1 MTRNDFMELG
11 IPDKNP
17 FAKAG
22 EVAKKIVGDAA
33 EETLI
38 KAAQAEAKKQVK
50 DYCDK
55 YKGDSSEGDI
65 RLPSIAFSGYGS
77 VITGDGITDATWSQ
91 EGACS
96 AITQIVDEPK
106 VFTDVVKALPPD
118 KLIDIGTAITDDT
131 KKPTEVIQDVSNA
144 LAGKDLTVSGT
155 ELDTQKMSPE
165 QEVAAAEVGD
175 LVADDKLDNPLR
187 IGSNGIVGIEKDEN

>member
-1 MTRNDFMELG
+1 MELG

-17 FAKAG
+17 FVKAG
-22 EVAKKIVGDAA
+22 EIAKKIIGDAA

-38 KAAQAEAKKQVK
+38 KAAQTEAKKQVK

-65 RLPSIAFSGYGS
+65 RLPSIAFSGYGP
-77 VITGDGITDATWSQ
+77 VIIGDGITDATWTE

-96 AITQIVDEPK
+96 AITQIVDEQQ
-106 VFTDVVKALPPD
+106 VFTDVAKALPPD
-118 KLIDIGTAITDDT
+118 KLLDIGTAITDNT
-131 KKPTEVIQDVSNA
+131 KKPTEVIQDVSIA
-144 LAGKDLTVSGT
+144 LAGKDLTVKRT
-155 ELDTQKMSPE
+155 ELDTGKMSTE

-175 LVADDKLDNPLR
+175 LLADDKLDNPLY
-187 IGSNGIVGIEKDEN
+187 IASNGAVGIKED